1 MSTSRIPASLLTAY
15 RQTEYRVEAPRP
27 FVLRIGLA
35 SPALLLLHRQSGV
48 ASSAFITACNPCSR
62 LLADSENAERQRRLA
77 EAIACEGWRS
87 LPGSG
92 KHISGP
98 WPAEPSFLVLGIG
111 RHDACRL
118 ARAFD
123 QNAIVFCDEK
133 CVPELV
139 ELR

>member
-1 MSTSRIPASLLTAY
+1 MSTSHIPAPLLTAY
-15 RQTEYRVEAPRP
+15 RHTAYRVEAPRP

-35 SPALLLLHRQSGV
+35 SPALHQLHRQAGV
-48 ASSAFITACNPCSR
+48 ASSAFIPACNPRSR
-62 LLADSENAERQRRLA
+62 LLADSENAERQQHLA
-77 EAIACEGWRS
+77 EAIACGGWRS

-98 WPAEPSFLVLGIG
+98 WPAEASFLVLGIA

-123 QNAIVFCDEK
+123 QNAIVFCGEN
-133 CVPELV
+133 CIPELV
-139 ELR
+139 MLR